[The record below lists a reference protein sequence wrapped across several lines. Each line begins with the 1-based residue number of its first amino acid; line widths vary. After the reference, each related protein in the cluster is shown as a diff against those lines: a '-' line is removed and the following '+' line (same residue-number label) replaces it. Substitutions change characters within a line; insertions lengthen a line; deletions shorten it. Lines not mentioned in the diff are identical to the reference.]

1 VPSIDRL
8 GGDETKGTR
17 LWEVVLLLGVS
28 GGIKLGKGIDV
39 LKGIQLSVRGR
50 EGRELEMH
58 WYWTLGRGL
67 QSRRVVGDLVQP

>member
-28 GGIKLGKGIDV
+28 GGLKLGKGIDV
-39 LKGIQLSVRGR
+39 LKGIQLSVGAGR
-50 EGRELEMH
+50 EENWRCIG
-58 WYWTLGRGL
+58 TG
-67 QSRRVVGDLVQP
+67 P